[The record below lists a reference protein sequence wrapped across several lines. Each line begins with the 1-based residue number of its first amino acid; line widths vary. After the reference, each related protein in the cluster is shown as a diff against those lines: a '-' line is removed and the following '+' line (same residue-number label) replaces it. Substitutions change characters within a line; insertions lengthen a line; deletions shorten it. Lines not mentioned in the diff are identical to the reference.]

1 MTALLII
8 SILLVLLLTSTPI
21 SIALGTTVLIYLLGF
36 SSFSIDTVNIISQR
50 LFTGLESFSI
60 MAVPFFVLSG
70 QFLIDG
76 KIAARIV
83 RFASNLVGW
92 MPGGIA
98 MAAVLACAF
107 FATISGSSPATVMAI
122 GSVMLPAMIK
132 AGYPKRFSVGV
143 ITSAGSLGILIPPS
157 IVMIIYSVATSE
169 SAGKMFIAGIVP
181 GIMLAVI
188 MMSLVFIQAKRKHFP
203 TQPKPTAAEFWQ
215 SFRDAWSGIFMVVLV
230 IGGIYGGLFTPT
242 EAAAV
247 AAVYAFVAAKFFS
260 GDLSWRQV
268 PKTLL
273 SAANTSAMLLY
284 IITNAILFSFLMT
297 SEQIPQE
304 MSAWVVAQNLQP
316 WMFLLMVNLALL
328 AAGQFMEPTS
338 IVLIL
343 APLFLP
349 IAKVMGIDP
358 IHLGIIMVVNMEI
371 GMIHPPVGLNLF
383 VASHLAKEGLTE
395 VSIATLP
402 WVGVML
408 VYLGLITY
416 IPAIS
421 TWLPHLLYKLTL
433 KNPRLPPASR
443 GSGCA

>member
-1 MTALLII
+1 MTAVVII
-8 SILLVLLLTSTPI
+8 AILLVLLLTSTPI
-21 SIALGTTVLIYLLGF
+21 SIALGTTVLIYLLAF
-36 SSFSIDTVNIISQR
+36 SSFSLDTVNIISQR

-83 RFASNLVGW
+83 RFASNLVGF

-132 AGYPKRFSVGV
+132 AGYPKRFAIGV
-143 ITSAGSLGILIPPS
+143 ITSSGSLGILIPPS
-157 IVMIIYSVATSE
+157 IVMIIYAVATSE
-169 SAGKMFIAGIVP
+169 SAGKLFIAGIVP
-181 GIMLAVI
+181 GILLAAI
-188 MMSLVFIQAKRKHFP
+188 MMALVYIQAKRKRF
-203 TQPKPTAAEFWQ
+203 PTAARPDAKEFWH
-215 SFRDAWSGIFMVVLV
+215 SLRDALGGIFLVVIV
-230 IGGIYGGLFTPT
+230 IGGIYGGIFTPT

-247 AAVYAFVAAKFFS
+247 AAVYAFIAAKFFYR
-260 GDLSWRQV
+260 DLSWRDV
-268 PKTLL
+268 PKSLL
-273 SAANTSAMLLY
+273 GAANTSAMLLY

-297 SEQIPQE
+297 SEQIPQA
-304 MSAWVVAQNLQP
+304 MSQWVIEQHLEP

-349 IAKVMGIDP
+349 IARTLGIDP

-383 VASHLAKEGLTE
+383 VSSHLAREGLTE

-408 VYLGLITY
+408 VYLALITY
-416 IPAIS
+416 VPAIS
-421 TWLPHLLYKLTL
+421 TWLPHLLY
-433 KNPRLPPASR
+433 R
-443 GSGCA
+443 

>member
-1 MTALLII
+1 MTAILIL

-21 SIALGTTVLIYLLGF
+21 SIALGTTVLIYMLGF
-36 SSFSIDTVNIISQR
+36 SSFSFDTINIISQR
-50 LFTGLESFSI
+50 LFTGLESFAI

-83 RFASNLVGW
+83 RFANNLVGW
-92 MPGGIA
+92 LPGGMA
-98 MAAVLACAF
+98 MATVLACAF

-122 GSVMLPAMIK
+122 GSVMLPAMTK

-143 ITSAGSLGILIPPS
+143 ITSSGSLGILIPPS
-157 IVMIIYSVATSE
+157 IVMIIYAVATSE
-169 SAGKMFIAGIVP
+169 SAGKLFIAGIVP
-181 GIMLAVI
+181 GILLAII
-188 MMSLVFIQAKRKHFP
+188 MMFLVFIQAKRQNFP
-203 TQPKPTAAEFWQ
+203 TQPKPTSKEFWY
-215 SFRDAWSGIFMVVLV
+215 SFRDAWGGIFLVVLV
-230 IGGIYGGLFTPT
+230 IGGIYGGIFTPT

-247 AAVYAFVAAKFFS
+247 AAVYAFIAAKFFY
-260 GDLSWRQV
+260 GDLKWKQV

-297 SEQIPQE
+297 SEQIPQG
-304 MSAWVVAQNLQP
+304 MSQWVVAQHLQP
-316 WMFLLMVNLALL
+316 WMFLMMVNLSLL
-328 AAGQFMEPTS
+328 AAGQFMEPSS

-349 IAKVMGIDP
+349 IARTMGIDP

-383 VASHLAKEGLTE
+383 VSSHLAKMGLTE

-408 VYLGLITY
+408 LYLGLITY
-416 IPAIS
+416 VPIIS
-421 TWLPHLLYKLTL
+421 TWLPHLLYK
-433 KNPRLPPASR
+433 
-443 GSGCA
+443 

>member
-1 MTALLII
+1 MTAII
-8 SILLVLLLTSTPI
+8 ILSILLVLLLTSTPI

-36 SSFSIDTVNIISQR
+36 SSFSIETVNIISQR

-76 KIAARIV
+76 KIASRIV
-83 RFASNLVGW
+83 RFAYNLVGW
-92 MPGGIA
+92 MPGGMA

-122 GSVMLPAMIK
+122 GSVMLPAMVK
-132 AGYPKRFSVGV
+132 AGYPKRFSIGV
-143 ITSAGSLGILIPPS
+143 ITSSGSLGILIPPS
-157 IVMIIYSVATSE
+157 IVMIIYAVATSE
-169 SAGKMFIAGIVP
+169 SAGKMFIAGIIP
-181 GIMLAVI
+181 GILLAVI
-188 MMSLVFIQAKRKHFP
+188 MMTLVFIQAKRKHFP
-203 TQPKPTAAEFWQ
+203 TLPKPTSAEFWR
-215 SFRDAWSGIFMVVLV
+215 SFRDAWGGIFLVVIV
-230 IGGIYGGLFTPT
+230 IGGIYGGIFTPT

-247 AAVYAFVAAKFFS
+247 AAVYGFIAAKFFY
-260 GDLSWRQV
+260 GDLSWKQV

-297 SEQIPQE
+297 SEQIPQD
-304 MSAWVVAQNLQP
+304 MSQWVVAQNLQP

-349 IAKVMGIDP
+349 IAKTMGIDP

-383 VASHLAKEGLTE
+383 VASHLAKMGLTE
-395 VSIATLP
+395 VSIAALP

-408 VYLGLITY
+408 IYLGLITY
-416 IPAIS
+416 VPAIS
-421 TWLPHLLYKLTL
+421 TWLPHLLYK
-433 KNPRLPPASR
+433 
-443 GSGCA
+443 